1 LSHLQLEQLGERQWL
16 VARLAVPA
24 QAQGSAKTV
33 ARRAASFTNEAVTT
47 LAALVHGV
55 GHQRIASTQFS
66 AESPIINGALK
77 CMAQPERAL
86 AAGQAGEQ

>member
-1 LSHLQLEQLGERQWL
+1 LIHLQLEQLGEQQGF
-16 VARLAVPA
+16 VARMAVPA

-55 GHQRIASTQFS
+55 GYQRTTSTQFS
-66 AESPIINGALK
+66 AESPIVHSLN
-77 CMAQPERAL
+77 QPMPLSEGTL
-86 AAGQAGEQ
+86 AARW

>member
-1 LSHLQLEQLGERQWL
+1 
-16 VARLAVPA
+16 
-24 QAQGSAKTV
+24 
-33 ARRAASFTNEAVTT
+33 
-47 LAALVHGV
+47 V